1 MSIIFTP
8 SVAKPFDVFQP
19 FPDNRRDER
28 EIIAS
33 KGDAAFTKVW
43 LKERNALVLSKS
55 RPGFDRAAIQ
65 EAATLLDEVADGHF
79 DDLRF
84 LVYDFAHGDGAAG
97 EPSHGFEDVIAA
109 NAELIVDT
117 PVITLAWARGLMRG
131 ADLDFALH
139 CSAFVA
145 QSNAQFSLSGEPFS
159 LFGVYAALGRK
170 IGFVKAER
178 LVEEDGL
185 FGAEDMRELLVVK
198 DVVESTPGLC
208 GIDAYLT
215 QFGRR
220 YNASH
225 AIFRAE
231 RLAQPPIDRRFDG
244 DR

>member
-1 MSIIFTP
+1 MSVVFPPSIADADIFQ
-8 SVAKPFDVFQP
+8 SVRANECDQP
-19 FPDNRRDER
+19 EPGVDL
-28 EIIAS
+28 
-33 KGDAAFTKVW
+33 GDGSFAKVW
-43 LKERNALVLSKS
+43 LKERSALVLSKS
-55 RPGFDRAAIQ
+55 RPGFDRAAID
-65 EAATLLDEVADGHF
+65 EASTLLEEIAEGGY

-84 LVYDFAHGDGAAG
+84 LIYDFAHGDRPAPAPAA
-97 EPSHGFEDVIAA
+97 GFEDLVAA

-139 CSAFVA
+139 CSALIA
-145 QSNAQFSLSGEPFS
+145 QAGATFSLSGEPFS
-159 LFGVYAALGRK
+159 LMGVYAALGRK

-178 LVEEDGL
+178 LIEADGVVSAEE
-185 FGAEDMRELLVVK
+185 MREYLVAK
-198 DVVESTPGLC
+198 DVVATAPGLSP
-208 GIDAYLT
+208 IDAYLA

-231 RLAQPPIDRRFDG
+231 RLAQRPISRRLDR